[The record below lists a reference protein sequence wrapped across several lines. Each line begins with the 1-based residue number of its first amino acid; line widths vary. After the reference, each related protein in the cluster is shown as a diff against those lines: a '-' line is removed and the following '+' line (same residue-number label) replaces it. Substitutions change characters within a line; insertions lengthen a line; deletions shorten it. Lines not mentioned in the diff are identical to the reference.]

1 MAKVSVIVPVYNV
14 EGYLEKCLDSLVK
27 QTLKDIEIIVVND
40 GSTDNSL
47 EIAKKFEK
55 KYFDI
60 LKVYSKKNGGL
71 SDARN
76 YGLKYAKGKFVAFVD
91 SDDYVKDDMFLKMYN
106 YAIKNDLDVVVSDT
120 IIKGDSSEYVLKSN
134 LNYSSEALKNY
145 VIAYPMAC
153 IRMIR
158 KEILKGFEFK
168 KGIFYEDLEA
178 MPSLVLRTSKIGF
191 IDYAGYYY
199 VQRSGSIM
207 KQQEFNPKLLN
218 IFDVL
223 DINKKRLISKYP
235 KEVEYLY
242 ITHLLR
248 SATLRFLNYKDSN
261 DCLTRIRKIMRE
273 EFSNWKSNPYF
284 KQSSFKLK
292 MVCKLAYNGHFG
304 MLKIIK
310 KVFDK

>member
-1 MAKVSVIVPVYNV
+1 MIVPVYNV
-14 EGYLEKCLDSLVK
+14 EGYLEKCLDSLVR

-40 GSTDNSL
+40 GATDNSL
-47 EIAKKFEK
+47 KIAKKYAD
-55 KYFDI
+55 KYSNI

-76 YGLKYAKGKFVAFVD
+76 FGLKYAKGKYIAFVD

-106 YAIKNDLDVVVSDT
+106 YAKKNDLDVVVSDT
-120 IIKGDSSEYVLKSN
+120 IIKTNSSEYVLKSN
-134 LNYSSEALKNY
+134 LNYSSEVLKNY

-153 IRMIR
+153 IRMI
-158 KEILKGFEFK
+158 KKDILKGFEFK

-178 MPSLVLRTSKIGF
+178 MPSLVLRTSKIDF

-199 VQRSGSIM
+199 VQRAGSIM
-207 KQQEFNPKLLN
+207 KQKEFNPKLLN
-218 IFDVL
+218 IFDAL
-223 DINKKRLISKYP
+223 DINKKRLISKFP
-235 KEVEYLY
+235 EEVEYLY

-248 SATLRFLNYKDSN
+248 SATLRFLDYKDSSA
-261 DCLTRIRKIMRE
+261 CLTKIRKIMRE
-273 EFSNWKSNPYF
+273 EFPGWKSNCYF

-292 MVCKLAYNGHFG
+292 MICKLAYNGHFG